1 MFIFNFVVITTS
13 KYLVVVFHIVH
24 YEPDAPTTDH
34 GTAGQMG
41 TLVEV
46 LSAQSREC
54 ILREING
61 NKMICGEK
69 TPEKKMADWTRL
81 HSSC

>member
-1 MFIFNFVVITTS
+1 MFIFNFVDITTS

-34 GTAGQMG
+34 GTAGRMG

-46 LSAQSREC
+46 LYAITRMHSQR
-54 ILREING
+54 
-61 NKMICGEK
+61 NKWKQNDVWGED
-69 TPEKKMADWTRL
+69 A
-81 HSSC
+81 